1 LGNDDIGFVQKD
13 MQAEIKVHTFPFT
26 KYGLIDATVTN
37 ISDDAIINEKLGLV
51 YAMHLKMHKS
61 HIQVEN
67 KQVKLIPGMAVT
79 AEVKTDKRRV
89 IEFFLAPL
97 LKYKQESIRE
107 R

>member
-1 LGNDDIGFVQKD
+1 
-13 MQAEIKVHTFPFT
+13 MQAEIKIHTFPFT
-26 KYGLIDATVTN
+26 RYGLIDATVTN

-51 YAMHLKMHKS
+51 YAMHLKMHKNS
-61 HIQVEN
+61 INVEN
-67 KQVKLIPGMAVT
+67 KVVKLIPRMAVT
-79 AEVKTDKRRV
+79 AEVKTDKRRM